1 MLTDTRHT
9 ALTALVETA
18 RSRHRTAASAVTEAL
33 RLAIITGVLPAG
45 RPLRQEVLA
54 AELGVSRMP
63 LRESIRR
70 LETEG
75 LVDFV
80 PHCGAVVATLLPEDI
95 REIAQMRLVLECLA
109 LERSFAGQESARLQ
123 EAEALLLEL
132 DDAAS
137 LVERNALNRQFHAA
151 LYGLTSVTRL
161 YRHIDMLYD
170 AYERFLLVEH
180 SQLDRRTRSQAEHR
194 AILNACRRRDLPAA
208 LAALREHIEGA
219 AEELV
224 SYLMAQMETA

>member
-1 MLTDTRHT
+1 MDLAPTRSESL
-9 ALTALVETA
+9 ASLVADA
-18 RSRHRTAASAVTEAL
+18 RSRHRTAASAVTEAM
-33 RLAIITGVLPAG
+33 RVAIVTGVLPAG
-45 RPLRQEVLA
+45 QALRQDVLA

-109 LERSFAGQESARLQ
+109 LERSFAGHESPRLD
-123 EAEALLLEL
+123 EASVLLAQL
-132 DDAAS
+132 DDAAA
-137 LVERNALNRQFHAA
+137 LVDRNALNRRFHAA
-151 LYGLTSVTRL
+151 LYGITPATRL
-161 YRHIDMLYD
+161 FRHIDMLYD

-180 SQLDRRTRSQAEHR
+180 SQLDRRARSQAEHR
-194 AILNACRRRDLPAA
+194 AILTACRQRDLPAA
-208 LAALREHIEGA
+208 MAALRAHIAGA

-224 SYLMAQMETA
+224 SYLDR